1 MMKAVIGLVIVVTT
15 VQMTWGSETVVR
27 GRALAPLAITTTDG
41 TTHYISACGVA
52 PPVDPG
58 LTVAQGATDL
68 SVATVTITNGQVT
81 DILTVDPDPAVA
93 CSFEHTC
100 GPCPGLLVERL
111 FTHSISISGD
121 GTAAAYQACLR
132 RVIFHSKAYG
142 GQEGLG
148 DRLISFEVIDSTDRA
163 TATKTVTYDADTP
176 QHDLCFAN
184 GRIGVAFSEHAP
196 PGFYP
201 IAYDATCSGGPCN
214 TVLIAPYHAL
224 APGSLPG
231 RAELFYQTTTHG
243 APVGKP
249 YPAEDT
255 FGILPDPADP
265 ASTPASP
272 CPGLGY
278 RRIEDGPLRILRV
291 QIYGPASAEAYTA
304 CIRRAYYANT
314 APAGSATVDKRPI
327 SLRVYTVVFAHGWSY
342 VESGIPLVVNA
353 STTGVC
359 STAGTAACAGTAPT
373 DEELPAPTNGPA
385 LPADPS
391 PSPAAAASA
400 SPVSISSS
408 VSPSSTPNA
417 GSSAIGASA
426 VAVASSAVAALL
438 VALAMRDA
446 LRA

>member
-1 MMKAVIGLVIVVTT
+1 MKAVVTGLAMM
-15 VQMTWGSETVVR
+15 VQMTWGSEVTVVR
-27 GRALAPLAITTTDG
+27 GRNLAPLAITTTAG
-41 TTHYISACGVA
+41 TTHYITACGGA

-68 SVATVTITNGQVT
+68 IVATATITTGLAT

-93 CSFEHTC
+93 CSFENTC
-100 GPCPGLLVERL
+100 GPCPGFLVEGL
-111 FTHSISISGD
+111 NTPLITISGD
-121 GTAAAYQACLR
+121 GTAAEYQACLR
-132 RVIFHSKAYG
+132 RVVFHSKAFG

-148 DRLISFEVIDSTDRA
+148 DRLITFEVTDSTDKA

-176 QHDLCFAN
+176 AHDLCFAN
-184 GRIGVAFSEHAP
+184 GRNGVAFSEHAP

-201 IAYDATCSGGPCN
+201 IAYDAACSGGACS
-214 TVLIAPYHAL
+214 TVLIAPHHAL
-224 APGSLPG
+224 APGSLAG
-231 RAELFYQTTTHG
+231 RAELFYQTKSLG

-255 FGILPDPADP
+255 FGFLPDPADP
-265 ASTPASP
+265 ASTPANP

-278 RRIEDGPLRILRV
+278 RRIEEGPLRILRV
-291 QIYGPASAEAYTA
+291 QVFGPAPAEVYTA

-327 SLRVYTVVFAHGWSY
+327 ALRVYTVVFASGWSY

-359 STAGTAACAGTAPT
+359 STAGTAACAGAAPT
-373 DEELPAPTNGPA
+373 NEELPAPTNGPA

-400 SPVSISSS
+400 SPIPNSSS
-408 VSPSSTPNA
+408 VSPSSTPNV
-417 GSSAIGASA
+417 GNGAIGASA
-426 VAVASSAVAALL
+426 VAVAGSAAAALFI
-438 VALAMRDA
+438 AIAMRGA